1 MFLRGGLSLLL
12 AIALIT
18 IGSFGI
24 GLPMA
29 VLITWLLS

>member
-12 AIALIT
+12 AMALIT
-18 IGSFGI
+18 IGSLGI

-29 VLITWLLS
+29 ILITWLLS